1 MPGSSKETL
10 KRDMMFWLPSDNPKI
25 EIKNEV
31 NFWISQGNQNIVPLV
46 KVSLE
51 GPGIR
56 FGPLCVKFKFK
67 SDPIFGQLFLS

>member
-1 MPGSSKETL
+1 MPGSYTEDIEE
-10 KRDMMFWLPSDNPKI
+10 RYCVWLPSDNPKI

-46 KVSLE
+46 KVSSE

-56 FGPLCVKFKFK
+56 FGPLSVKLKFK
-67 SDPIFGQLFLS
+67 SELIFGLIKV